1 MFVTLEVDGEEP
13 QSSALGNDKPCRAVL
28 KYQVSARWDGSV
40 EWYVKK
46 GRAFIVAGVE
56 LPES

>member
-13 QSSALGNDKPCRAVL
+13 QSSALCNDKLCRALL
-28 KYQVSARWDGSV
+28 KNQVSARWDGSV
-40 EWYVKK
+40 ERYVKL
-46 GRAFIVAGVE
+46 GRAFIVAGIE